1 MFIYLFD
8 TLTSFDRR
16 YKNGLGLNLGM
27 GLVIYLLDLDYT
39 RMEMDWTMQYGPRFI
54 MQIFGKSIQGPK
66 MQIFKTSR
74 VKSANLQNN
83 IPGTFLAKSEKMED

>member
-1 MFIYLFD
+1 MDQGLFTYSD
-8 TLTSFDRR
+8 FD
-16 YKNGLGLNLGM
+16 
-27 GLVIYLLDLDYT
+27 
-39 RMEMDWTMQYGPRFI
+39 
-54 MQIFGKSIQGPK
+54 KSIQGPK